1 MNRLQRAMNAADE
14 TEVEAA
20 AVAAVMDAL
29 NADAQQSPAL
39 AAMAQSFQQTAAQS
53 FQQQTL
59 AQSQRDVEAAAQ
71 RQRDLDAALADVV
84 EIVARHRARLGRRVC
99 SRSDGAVV
107 RQMFDLLRCMGEI
120 GADADPSFQ

>member
-1 MNRLQRAMNAADE
+1 MNRLQTAMANASALDIGE
-14 TEVEAA
+14 LEAA
-20 AVAAVMDAL
+20 ADAIGMEAVQIAL
-29 NADAQQSPAL
+29 AQADAGKA
-39 AAMAQSFQQTAAQS
+39 
-53 FQQQTL
+53 
-59 AQSQRDVEAAAQ
+59 EAAAQ